1 MKTKNVLLTLGVIL
15 MMVVVTTSSCKKK
28 DDPAPT
34 PTPTPYMPVFTASS
48 IAIDA
53 LTIDFYIRCATDDY
67 ELIKVEVKSP
77 DGSQDDTYLGNGMLL
92 VSGESITFPNFFVR
106 TSGTWTFIVTG
117 TIKSGANIGTSFT
130 ATCSVPVS
138 GK

>member
-1 MKTKNVLLTLGVIL
+1 MKTKNVLLTLGVML
-15 MMVVVTTSSCKKK
+15 MAIVVTTSSCKKK

-34 PTPTPYMPVFTASS
+34 PTPTPYMPSFTATS

-53 LTIDFYIRCATDDY
+53 TTIDFYIACATDDY

-77 DGSQDDTYLGNGMLL
+77 GGLQDDTYLGNGMLMIR
-92 VSGESITFPNFFVR
+92 GESITFPNFFVR
-106 TSGTWTFIVTG
+106 TSGNWTFIVTG

-130 ATCSVPVS
+130 ASSSVSVS

>member
-1 MKTKNVLLTLGVIL
+1 MKTKNVLLALGVIL
-15 MMVVVTTSSCKKK
+15 MAVVVTTSSCKKK
-28 DDPAPT
+28 DEPEPT
-34 PTPTPYMPVFTASS
+34 PTPTPYMPSFTATS

-53 LTIDFYIRCATDDY
+53 TTIDFYIACATDDY

-77 DGSQDDTYLGNGMLL
+77 GGLQDDTYLGNGMLMIR
-92 VSGESITFPNFFVR
+92 GESITFPNFFVR
-106 TSGTWTFIVTG
+106 TSGNWTFIITG

-130 ATCSVPVS
+130 ASSSVSVS

>member
-1 MKTKNVLLTLGVIL
+1 MA
-15 MMVVVTTSSCKKK
+15 VVVTTSSCKKK
-28 DDPAPT
+28 DEPEPT
-34 PTPTPYMPVFTASS
+34 PTPTPYMPSFTATS

-53 LTIDFYIRCATDDY
+53 TTIDFFYIACATDDY

-77 DGSQDDTYLGNGMLL
+77 GGLQDDTYLGNGMLMIR
-92 VSGESITFPNFFVR
+92 GESITFPNFFVR
-106 TSGTWTFIVTG
+106 TSGNWTFIITG

-130 ATCSVPVS
+130 ASSSVSVS

>member
-1 MKTKNVLLTLGVIL
+1 MKTKNVLLTLGVML
-15 MMVVVTTSSCKKK
+15 MAIVVTTSSCKKK

-34 PTPTPYMPVFTASS
+34 PTPTPYMPSFTATS

-53 LTIDFYIRCATDDY
+53 TTIDFYIACATDDY

-77 DGSQDDTYLGNGMLL
+77 GGLQDDTYLGNGMLMIR
-92 VSGESITFPNFFVR
+92 GESITFPNFFVR
-106 TSGTWTFIVTG
+106 TSGNWTFIITG

-130 ATCSVPVS
+130 ASSSVSVS